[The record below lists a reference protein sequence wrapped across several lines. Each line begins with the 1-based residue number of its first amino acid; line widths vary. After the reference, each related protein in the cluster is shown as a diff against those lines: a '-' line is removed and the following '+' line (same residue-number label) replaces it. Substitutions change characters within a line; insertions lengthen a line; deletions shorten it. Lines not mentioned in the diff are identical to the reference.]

1 MTQAE
6 QIIKYLENHP
16 SISPMEAFN
25 DLGITKLATRIS
37 EMIRDGK
44 KIIKFD
50 DQGTNRFGQRI
61 RFKRYVLIRE

>member
-6 QIIKYLENHP
+6 QIIQYLEKHP

-50 DQGTNRFGQRI
+50 DQGINRFGQTI
-61 RFKRYVLIRE
+61 RFKRYALIRE